1 MFRGSAL
8 PNPQAQRPHPTTPSA
23 LFAKCIRSE
32 EDAVLGNIAKL
43 KMPSHA
49 ELRIELGNGLK
60 GLSASLKEFTEHVRD
75 EARGVWMWRPESA
88 AAPRIALP
96 ALSRAEALEAAAR
109 ALLTVKY
116 EDDQDAHESRIAP
129 GLLVLSA
136 EGIALADTVN
146 YWKDR
151 LAQALKA
158 MNGIEVEALINEE
171 TGERGPRPLREVA
184 LEGLHSRRLHY
195 RQAVRRLVVLRESPA
210 HLGTPDYASFSWS
223 RCRTVRRT
231 SREAL
236 IEELTARLASEPR
249 RTQLLKRDLA
259 VLQDLPAGEP
269 LALVRKA
276 PPTVRVNVRWPPR
289 DGQSAV
295 RASFSAV
302 APVVMLGEQLPQKFH
317 PLPSEPEPPGA
328 RQARA
333 DTQLEDTQLL
343 ATVPAFRY
351 LREYRKAKRAPPTQE
366 TNETLATGSS

>member
-1 MFRGSAL
+1 
-8 PNPQAQRPHPTTPSA
+8 
-23 LFAKCIRSE
+23 
-32 EDAVLGNIAKL
+32 
-43 KMPSHA
+43 MPSPT

-60 GLSASLKEFTEHVRD
+60 GLNASLEEFAQHVRHA
-75 EARGVWMWRPESA
+75 ARAVWMWTPGSDATVERV
-88 AAPRIALP
+88 ALP
-96 ALSRAEALEAAAR
+96 ALERAEALEAAAR
-109 ALLTVKY
+109 ALLTIKY
-116 EDDQDAHESRIAP
+116 ENDQDAHESRIAP

-184 LEGLHSRRLHY
+184 LEGLYSRRLHY
-195 RQAVRRLVVLRESPA
+195 RQAIRRLTVLRESDA
-210 HLGTPDYASFSWS
+210 HIGTPDYVSFSWS

-236 IEELTARLASEPR
+236 IEELTTRLANEAR
-249 RTQLLKRDLA
+249 RAQLLERDLV
-259 VLQDLPAGEP
+259 VLKGLPPREP
-269 LALVRKA
+269 LAIVRKA
-276 PPTVRVNVRWPPR
+276 PATVRVNVRWPAR
-289 DGQSAV
+289 EGMTAA